1 MSSKIATLTELQSLG
16 GSGTIPS
23 GQSLKGARYD
33 ECSTYSVT
41 GPSGYSNNELVP
53 LDGCSSLGTCNQT
66 LVLINDGWGDCK
78 ISRDGGATW
87 TTLYYSHI
95 NCVDISA
102 DGNYIILGETSVS
115 GAAGRVMLSTDNGQN
130 FSTVDSGRQVI
141 EANLNIMNGSI
152 YKYYFMDYING
163 LYRGMGTGS
172 PSVLYSCYHYQR
184 AEGQREVQGPE
195 LFIISPD
202 NSSADYPYRVVYSYN
217 GSIYSATVSDRIA
230 LVTMSAKYQQYFF
243 TTYSDSTQSG
253 KLWKISGA
261 GASPTVILQ
270 SESYSGWMGVYCNYS
285 CSVLVVTC
293 NSAGIV
299 YISRDAG
306 GSFTQALNHI
316 GSIRFPRCS
325 EDGRTIT
332 ITTNKGTQYIS
343 RDYGATWTGHNWSSN
358 SSTGS
363 VRMIACSNIN

>member
-53 LDGCSSLGTCNQT
+53 LDGCSPLVTYNQT

-102 DGNYIILGETSVS
+102 DGNYIILGETSGS

-130 FSTVDSGRQVI
+130 FSTVDSGRQVK

-230 LVTMSAKYQQYFF
+230 LVTMSTWYPLYFF
-243 TTYSDSTQSG
+243 TTYNDSTQSG
-253 KLWKISGA
+253 KLWKISKA
-261 GASPTVILQ
+261 GSSPTVILQ
-270 SESYSGWMGVYCNYS
+270 PESYSGWIGVYCNPS
-285 CSVLVVTC
+285 CYVLVVTC
-293 NSAGIV
+293 NLAGRV
-299 YISRDAG
+299 YISRDQG
-306 GSFTQALNHI
+306 SSFTQVLNNI
-316 GSIRFPRCS
+316 GTIRFPRCS

-332 ITTNKGTQYIS
+332 IATNDGTQYIS
-343 RDYGATWTGHNWSSN
+343 RDYGTTWSTHNWSSN